1 MNLSEIQDQV
11 KRDLKINDLELDIE
25 SLRIPSLHIKY
36 LQFLTENSLKL
47 KKANGELAV
56 LKRNK
61 WIYYTGK
68 ASEDVYKEKDFKELL
83 VLSQDKITDIEMR
96 ITDCEMMIKQL
107 IRFTRKL
114 FPETTIVSGGGW
126 STYNP
131 DEIIQLVPE
140 IDMVCVGEGEETFSE
155 IYDEVNKGTK
165 RFDKIKGLCV
175 NQFDEIKYTEP
186 RALISDLDTVPY
198 PHYDLYELDIYFKY
212 SSYPISREAFNILS
226 KLSSILLP

>member
-68 ASEDVYKEKDFKELL
+68 ASEDVYKEKGDFPLKLKTKDEER
-83 VLSQDKITDIEMR
+83 TFIEADEEIQKKKTEVEYYETVVDYLQEIVKQIGQR
-96 ITDCEMMIKQL
+96 NFQIKNA
-107 IRFTRKL
+107 IEGRK
-114 FPETTIVSGGGW
+114 F
-126 STYNP
+126 
-131 DEIIQLVPE
+131 
-140 IDMVCVGEGEETFSE
+140 
-155 IYDEVNKGTK
+155 
-165 RFDKIKGLCV
+165 
-175 NQFDEIKYTEP
+175 
-186 RALISDLDTVPY
+186 
-198 PHYDLYELDIYFKY
+198 
-212 SSYPISREAFNILS
+212 EAGM
-226 KLSSILLP
+226 

>member
-68 ASEDVYKEKDFKELL
+68 ASEDVYKEKGDFPLKLKTKDEERTFIEADEEIQKNKTEVEYYETVVDYLL
-83 VLSQDKITDIEMR
+83 EIVKQIGQRNFQIKNAIEW
-96 ITDCEMMIKQL
+96 
-107 IRFTRKL
+107 RK
-114 FPETTIVSGGGW
+114 F
-126 STYNP
+126 
-131 DEIIQLVPE
+131 
-140 IDMVCVGEGEETFSE
+140 
-155 IYDEVNKGTK
+155 
-165 RFDKIKGLCV
+165 
-175 NQFDEIKYTEP
+175 
-186 RALISDLDTVPY
+186 
-198 PHYDLYELDIYFKY
+198 
-212 SSYPISREAFNILS
+212 EAGM
-226 KLSSILLP
+226 

>member
-68 ASEDVYKEKDFKELL
+68 ASEDVYKEKGDFPLKLKTKDEERTFMEA
-83 VLSQDKITDIEMR
+83 DDDIQKKKTEVEYYETVVDYLQEIVKQIGQR
-96 ITDCEMMIKQL
+96 NFQIKNA
-107 IRFTRKL
+107 IEWRK
-114 FPETTIVSGGGW
+114 F
-126 STYNP
+126 
-131 DEIIQLVPE
+131 
-140 IDMVCVGEGEETFSE
+140 
-155 IYDEVNKGTK
+155 
-165 RFDKIKGLCV
+165 
-175 NQFDEIKYTEP
+175 
-186 RALISDLDTVPY
+186 
-198 PHYDLYELDIYFKY
+198 
-212 SSYPISREAFNILS
+212 EAGM
-226 KLSSILLP
+226 

>member
-68 ASEDVYKEKDFKELL
+68 ASEDVYKEKGDFPLKLKTKDEER
-83 VLSQDKITDIEMR
+83 SFIEADEEIQKKKTEVEYYETVVDYLQEIVKQIGQR
-96 ITDCEMMIKQL
+96 NFQIKNA
-107 IRFTRKL
+107 IEWRK
-114 FPETTIVSGGGW
+114 F
-126 STYNP
+126 
-131 DEIIQLVPE
+131 
-140 IDMVCVGEGEETFSE
+140 
-155 IYDEVNKGTK
+155 
-165 RFDKIKGLCV
+165 
-175 NQFDEIKYTEP
+175 
-186 RALISDLDTVPY
+186 
-198 PHYDLYELDIYFKY
+198 
-212 SSYPISREAFNILS
+212 EAGM
-226 KLSSILLP
+226 

>member
-68 ASEDVYKEKDFKELL
+68 ASEDVYKEKGDFPLKLKTKDEER
-83 VLSQDKITDIEMR
+83 TFIEADEEIQKKKTEVEYYETAVEYLQEIVKQIGQR
-96 ITDCEMMIKQL
+96 NFQIKNA
-107 IRFTRKL
+107 IEWRK
-114 FPETTIVSGGGW
+114 F
-126 STYNP
+126 
-131 DEIIQLVPE
+131 
-140 IDMVCVGEGEETFSE
+140 
-155 IYDEVNKGTK
+155 
-165 RFDKIKGLCV
+165 
-175 NQFDEIKYTEP
+175 
-186 RALISDLDTVPY
+186 
-198 PHYDLYELDIYFKY
+198 
-212 SSYPISREAFNILS
+212 EAGM
-226 KLSSILLP
+226 